1 MRTRTLLYAA
11 ALSACIAG
19 CSGSGTHGRAIVHSS
34 QSCDTPFPTS
44 LLLATSESSVMRMT
58 TAGPQGVLPGTKNVL
73 PHDLAISHG
82 RCAVAIT
89 TEEDDSKG
97 PLVVGSDGSTRRL
110 HDAAGES
117 NGIAWSPDDRKLA
130 VSYQLQQDSSVD
142 VVDVAT
148 GTAHQIAH
156 FRGDSIAY
164 HVAWLDND
172 TVLLMRVSF
181 GGGTIDRIAGDG
193 SLTALLTPAELGVGG
208 IGTNTF
214 AVDAPRHRLLLEVY
228 DGTLVDQRNR
238 RLVWVDLQ
246 THRIAPAMD
255 APLQRADAPFAAV
268 FSPGGDAIAFTVGRA
283 GSGRYGCTIVK
294 GSDRTD
300 LPRNHE
306 CFELAWG

>member
-1 MRTRTLLYAA
+1 
-11 ALSACIAG
+11 
-19 CSGSGTHGRAIVHSS
+19 
-34 QSCDTPFPTS
+34 
-44 LLLATSESSVMRMT
+44 MT

-89 TEEDDSKG
+89 TEEDDSQG

-110 HDAAGES
+110 HAATGES

-148 GTAHQIAH
+148 GAAHRIAH
-156 FRGDSIAY
+156 FRGDSFAY
-164 HVAWLDND
+164 HVAWLNND
-172 TVLLMRVSF
+172 SVLVMRVSLD
-181 GGGTIDRIAGDG
+181 GGSIDRIGGDG
-193 SLTALLTPAELGVGG
+193 SLTPLLTPAEMGVGG

-228 DGTLVDQRNR
+228 DGTLAHQRYR

-246 THRIAPAMD
+246 TRKMSPAMD

-283 GSGRYGCTIVK
+283 GSGRYGCTIVR
-294 GSDRTD
+294 GTDRTD
-300 LPRNHE
+300 LPGNHQ
-306 CFELAWG
+306 CVTLA